1 MEMNK
6 VEGQLLE
13 ELDKKFKKLLEVG
26 DEDAYQLACDL
37 VLWDAKEDFVRN
49 VFPEVVTKGYYYG
62 NGWDLDFRGR
72 QYYEEILDVLY
83 GGNAFMVFTSDLACL
98 FFKRNYEDCF
108 SEDEINKTILED
120 PGNWFYILFNKWY
133 CNLSE
138 EEERKIVS
146 SVIMDDV
153 KKGKVNPLDFF
164 NKVFNYDYV
173 YDTVKSYNHIDWVW
187 LAKKVGKLEQMVEL
201 VENKKE
207 ILGVTNESK

>member
-37 VLWDAKEDFVRN
+37 ILLDAKEDFVRN

-72 QYYEEILDVLY
+72 QYYEEILDALY
-83 GGNAFMVFTSDLACL
+83 GGNVCMVFMSDLAYL
-98 FFKRNYEDCF
+98 FFKSNYENYF
-108 SEDEINKTILED
+108 SEDEINKAILED
-120 PGNWFYILFNKWY
+120 PGSWFNILFDEWY
-133 CNLSE
+133 YNLGE
-138 EEERKIVS
+138 EEEKEIVS

-164 NKVFNYDYV
+164 DKVFNYDYV
-173 YDTVKSYNHIDWVW
+173 CDTVKSYNHIDWAW
-187 LAKKVGKLEQMVEL
+187 LAKRVGQLEQMVEL
-201 VENKKE
+201 VESKKQ
-207 ILGVTNESK
+207 ILETADEN